1 MDGPLWQTG
10 RKHDIIALRRNAIS
24 ANLESDNQHE
34 AGIRKEV
41 FWDQHYI
48 YFLKHPFRMSGIKI
62 T

>member
-34 AGIRKEV
+34 AGTREGV
-41 FWDQHYI
+41 FLDEHYI
-48 YFLKHPFRMSGIKI
+48 FFV
-62 T
+62 